1 MMFAPVLLAVSVLAQ
16 QPAYEP
22 PMLPVVTLESL
33 VADYGRYEN
42 QEIVIAAVVVTG
54 LETSL
59 IYLPIPSPPGQAH
72 AMWVTLPRNI
82 SKKNGRLDRDFLKQ
96 AKERGQV
103 TAILRGRFH
112 GSDRRQFGHQNCCE
126 FLFEITQVLSVG

>member
-1 MMFAPVLLAVSVLAQ
+1 
-16 QPAYEP
+16 
-22 PMLPVVTLESL
+22 MLPVVTLESL

-82 SKKNGRLDRDFLKQ
+82 SKKGSRVNRFSCKGEGAWSGNRNSARSFSRLRQ
-96 AKERGQV
+96 ATIRPSE
-103 TAILRGRFH
+103 L
-112 GSDRRQFGHQNCCE
+112 
-126 FLFEITQVLSVG
+126 L